1 MFLSGSWY
9 RGRLLLDGAAV
20 AALLP
25 LIATDGRA
33 FMAARC
39 ARAYQ
44 WHFKMIPRGRL
55 CFVAGSFVRHL
66 FIYYY
71 YYYFHS
77 TVVELVE
84 RVIHRTFSIHPQ
96 KQNFNNMYHPTTT
109 LHIEWVAVVCGTV
122 SCWGHNAPKTD
133 PTQPLSVSSSIP
145 YHSGNRSCDE
155 DDDAVEGKEE
165 NGDYEA

>member
-1 MFLSGSWY
+1 MCSYRVHDIVVGCCWMALLLLRCCRSLRPTDGLLWPRAVPALINGTLKWY
-9 RGRLLLDGAAV
+9 RVVVCALLLV
-20 AALLP
+20 
-25 LIATDGRA
+25 R
-33 FMAARC
+33 
-39 ARAYQ
+39 
-44 WHFKMIPRGRL
+44 
-55 CFVAGSFVRHL
+55 SFVRHL
-66 FIYYY
+66 FIFYY

-77 TVVELVE
+77 TVVE
-84 RVIHRTFSIHPQ
+84 RVIYRTFSIHPQ
-96 KQNFNNMYHPTTT
+96 KQNFNNIYHPTTT

-122 SCWGHNAPKTD
+122 SCWGHNAPRTD

>member
-77 TVVELVE
+77 TVVE

-96 KQNFNNMYHPTTT
+96 KQNFNNMYHVPPNNNTP
-109 LHIEWVAVVCGTV
+109 HWV
-122 SCWGHNAPKTD
+122 SCGCLWHCIVLGHNAPKTD

-165 NGDYEA
+165 NGHYEA

>member
-20 AALLP
+20 AALRP
-25 LIATDGRA
+25 TDGLLWPRA
-33 FMAARC
+33 VL
-39 ARAYQ
+39 AYQ

-77 TVVELVE
+77 TVVE
-84 RVIHRTFSIHPQ
+84 RVIHRTLSIHPQ